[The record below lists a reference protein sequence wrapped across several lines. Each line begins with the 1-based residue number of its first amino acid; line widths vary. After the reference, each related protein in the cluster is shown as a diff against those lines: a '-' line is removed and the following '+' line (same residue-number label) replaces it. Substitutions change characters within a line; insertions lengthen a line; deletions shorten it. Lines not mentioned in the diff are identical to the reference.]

1 VEFEFDANK
10 SSSNLSKH
18 AIDFIFAQSLWDDDS
33 RLEIP
38 ALNFDEPR
46 YRVPGLIGGKL
57 WSAIITTYREDK
69 IRIISVR
76 RARRNEE
83 ELYHDR

>member
-1 VEFEFDANK
+1 MEFEFDANK
-10 SSSNLSKH
+10 SSSNKAKH
-18 AIDFIFAQSLWDDDS
+18 DIDFIFAQSLWDDDS

-46 YRVPGLIGGKL
+46 YRVLGLIGGKV
-57 WSAIITTYREDK
+57 WSAIITYRKDK

>member
-1 VEFEFDANK
+1 MEFELDASK
-10 SSSNLSKH
+10 SSSNKAKH
-18 AIDFIFAQSLWDDDS
+18 DIDFPAAQSLWDDTS

-46 YRVPGLIGGKL
+46 HRVLGLIGKKV
-57 WSAIITTYREDK
+57 WSAIITYRHNK

-76 RARRNEE
+76 RARKNEE
-83 ELYHDR
+83 ELYYGH